1 MHTKISTTGR
11 LLVAACTSALLFG
24 CAMNRPSKPPS
35 VFLPPCNDGSTI
47 CLYRGV
53 SAKSNGNA
61 SLGPGTFKFNPGLST
76 FNYENT
82 SGPKPPD
89 CYFVFSVTNPNPGTP
104 VAPLTQLPVNGVAGC
119 DAIFDNTP
127 AGHWDILPSMQCDA
141 SVISAYAQSHRS
153 DVANGSNSK
162 CY

>member
-1 MHTKISTTGR
+1 MSTKATTATR
-11 LLVAACTSALLFG
+11 LLIAACTCTLLFG
-24 CAMNRPSKPPS
+24 CAVNRPSKPPS

-76 FNYENT
+76 FNYENGG
-82 SGPKPPD
+82 SKPPA
-89 CYFVFSVTNPNPGTP
+89 CFFVFSVTNPHPGTP
-104 VAPLTQLPVNGVAGC
+104 VAPMTQLPVNGLTDC
-119 DAIFDNTP
+119 EAIFDDTP
-127 AGHWDILPSMQCDA
+127 PGHWDILRSPQCNEN
-141 SVISAYAQSHRS
+141 VVSAYAQSHRT
-153 DVANGSNSK
+153 DVANGSNSH

>member
-1 MHTKISTTGR
+1 MSTKATIATR
-11 LLVAACTSALLFG
+11 LLIAACTCALLFG
-24 CAMNRPSKPPS
+24 CAVNRPSKPPS

-76 FNYENT
+76 FNYENGG
-82 SGPKPPD
+82 SKPPA
-89 CYFVFSVTNPNPGTP
+89 CFFVFSVTNPRPGTP
-104 VAPLTQLPVNGVAGC
+104 VAPMTQLPVNGLTDC
-119 DAIFDNTP
+119 EAIFDDTP
-127 AGHWDILPSMQCDA
+127 PGHWDILRSPQCNEN
-141 SVISAYAQSHRS
+141 VVSAYAQSHRT
-153 DVANGSNSK
+153 DVANGSNSH